1 MKKRVS
7 VMDVL
12 LILIVVQFFIGSP
25 AFAYGEEIQ
34 SSLTTLL
41 NWITKVLGG
50 LAVGFGLVWTGIR
63 VGAGDENAGKTG
75 LKIVG
80 GGILC
85 FSAMNIV
92 DLLQNI
98 FGVH

>member
-1 MKKRVS
+1 MKRRVTLLDL
-7 VMDVL
+7 V
-12 LILIVVQFFIGSP
+12 LILVVVQLFVPCP
-25 AFAYGEEIQ
+25 AFAYGEQIQ

-63 VGAGDENAGKTG
+63 VSSGDEQAFKTG

-80 GGILC
+80 GGILI

-92 DLLQNI
+92 RLLQDI
-98 FGVH
+98 FGVY